1 MTVHLSIRAW
11 GAGWNP
17 CTGSNPL
24 IVSLELQPELVVED
38 TQVAIVAPDDR
49 VRRNDLHLLRHHA
62 DIGLVAAVVAETI
75 EPEAIVTMTQQRD
88 VVLERDVGSPA
99 TATTTAH
106 ARAATAATRA
116 HARMAAGRL
125 RHGTAAAT
133 AAAGEG
139 AAATAATA
147 G

>member
-1 MTVHLSIRAW
+1 MTVHLSIRAC

-17 CTGSNPL
+17 CAGGNPL

-75 EPEAIVTMTQQRD
+75 EAEAIVKMTQQRD

-99 TATTTAH
+99 TAAATASAATTTAAAAATTAH
-106 ARAATAATRA
+106 ARAAAATTADARAATAATRA
-116 HARMAAGRL
+116 HARMAA
-125 RHGTAAAT
+125 
-133 AAAGEG
+133 
-139 AAATAATA
+139 
-147 G
+147 